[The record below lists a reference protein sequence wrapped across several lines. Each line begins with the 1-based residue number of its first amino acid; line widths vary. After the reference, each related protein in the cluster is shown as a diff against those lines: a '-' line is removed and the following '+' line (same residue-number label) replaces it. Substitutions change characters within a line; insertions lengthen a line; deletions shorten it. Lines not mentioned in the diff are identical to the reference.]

1 MDVTH
6 ARMDTDGSFFFF
18 LIQFIPFFQNFVQL
32 QDYKETVRLWNNWE
46 HINTE
51 ESTLKES

>member
-46 HINTE
+46 HII
-51 ESTLKES
+51 LKSQP